1 MTPDRWQ
8 QLDRLFHSALELDSE
23 KRAAFLLEACAG
35 DESLRRHVESLIAAH
50 EEAGSFIE
58 CPALAVEAREL
69 AEETVSTNLAP
80 GKTISHY
87 EIISPLGSG
96 GMGHV
101 YLAQDLI
108 LNRQVALKLLPEYFT
123 QDQDR
128 LRRFQQEARTASSL
142 NHPNIITT
150 YEIGQVD
157 DRHFIA
163 LEFIDG
169 ETLRQNF
176 IGKPRHSVGTPL
188 RILEAL
194 NIAIQTADALA
205 AAHEAHIIHRDIK
218 PENIMVRRR
227 DGYVKVLDF
236 GLAKL
241 TERPVVD
248 VEARTKALVQ
258 TSAGMVMGTAHYMS
272 PEQAR
277 GEKVDVQTDIWSLG
291 VVLYEMVA
299 GCVPFDRSTPSEV
312 IALILE
318 REPPPLTRFAPNVP
332 AELERI
338 VSKALTKDAE
348 ARYQTA
354 KDLLID
360 LRRLKQRLE
369 VETEI
374 QRSGEPPKKLGER
387 ASAGAHQRVV
397 VTEKTVAEEKRDT
410 SGVRS
415 SAHAESWVARKGRYK
430 FAGIVLGLLA
440 AIVIG
445 YGIHKLTSRSETT
458 LSFQSATLTPL
469 TRTGKA
475 TMVAISPDAKWVVH
489 VMNDG
494 GKRSLWTRQVAT
506 QSNIEIVPPAVVTY
520 RGLTFSPDGNYIYYS
535 VSSKEAP
542 QIALFRVSTL
552 GGTPTKLLD
561 DLDGDTDHLVSATV
575 SFSPN
580 GKQIAFLRKAS
591 KETALMIANADG
603 TGERSVTTYQP
614 DDGIGFPKW
623 SPDGRRIAYAVVNY
637 PSNKATVVEAEVA
650 DGSRKALTSQQWT
663 RIVGLAWLSDGSG
676 LLMIARRDAFV
687 SQVWH
692 LSHPGGEAH
701 KLTNDL
707 NDYVGM
713 SLAADANTLAVVKM
727 EKQASIWI
735 APNNNTDRVRP
746 VTSGPKAD
754 DQVALSP
761 DGSKIVYRSN
771 ASGASDIWIVNA
783 DGSDPRQLT
792 ANSGINVGPVV
803 SPNGRQILFLSDRP
817 EFLSADRNR
826 VPHIWQMNIDGS
838 DQKQL
843 TDGDGEE
850 LPQFSPDGRW
860 VVYSTIGESNYVW
873 RIPAGGGQPV
883 QLTDKTSI
891 APTVSPDGKLVAC
904 AYKDGNAP
912 FRIAL
917 IPLDGGRP
925 LKTLDYGVPAAKLRW
940 TPDGRAIAYV
950 DPRDTVSNIFARPI
964 DGGPVKQLTNFKA
977 DRTFSFDWSRDGS
990 QLALSRGVQGS
1001 DVILIKYIH

>member
-8 QLDRLFHSALELDSE
+8 QLDQLFHSALELDSE
-23 KRAAFLLEACAG
+23 KRAAFLLEVCAG
-35 DESLRRHVESLIAAH
+35 DESLRRHVESLISAH
-50 EEAGSFIE
+50 EKAGSFIE
-58 CPALAVEAREL
+58 SPALEVEAREL
-69 AEETVSTNLAP
+69 AGETVPGNIAA

-96 GMGHV
+96 GMGDV

-123 QDQDR
+123 RDRDR

-142 NHPNIITT
+142 SHPNIITT

-163 LEFIDG
+163 LEYIDG

-176 IGKPRHSVGTPL
+176 ISKPRHSVGTAL
-188 RILEAL
+188 RMREAL
-194 NIAIQTADALA
+194 DIAIQTADALA

-241 TERPVVD
+241 TEGPVVD
-248 VEARTKALVQ
+248 VEATTRALVQ
-258 TSAGMVMGTAHYMS
+258 TSAGMVMGTANYMS

-277 GEKVDVQTDIWSLG
+277 GEKVDVRTDIWSLG

-299 GCVPFDRSTPSEV
+299 GCVPFDRLTPSEV

-318 REPPPLTRFAPNVP
+318 REPPPLTRFARDVP

-374 QRSGEPPKKLGER
+374 QRTGEPPERLGEKT
-387 ASAGAHQRVV
+387 SAGAQQTAV

-410 SGVRS
+410 SGGHPS
-415 SAHAESWVARKGRYK
+415 SRAEYWVTGNKRQKY
-430 FAGIVLGLLA
+430 AGIVLGLLA
-440 AIVIG
+440 VIAIG
-445 YGIHKLTSRSETT
+445 YGIHKLTRRNETA
-458 LSFQSATLTPL
+458 LSIQLGKPTRLT
-469 TRTGKA
+469 TTGKA

-506 QSNIEIVPPAVVTY
+506 QSNIEIVPAAVVTY

-535 VSSKEAP
+535 VSSQDAP
-542 QIALFRVSTL
+542 QITLFRVSTL
-552 GGTPTKLLD
+552 GGRPTKLLD
-561 DLDGDTDHLVSATV
+561 DLDGDVDHPVSTTV
-575 SFSPN
+575 SFSPT
-580 GKQIAFLRKAS
+580 GKQITFLRKGANNKS
-591 KETALMIANADG
+591 ALMIANADG
-603 TGERSVTTYQP
+603 SGERNVTTYEP
-614 DDGIGFPKW
+614 EDGIGFPRW
-623 SPDGRRIAYAVVNY
+623 SPDGRRIAYAVLNY
-637 PSNKATVVEAEVA
+637 PSNKITVVEAEVA
-650 DGSRKALTSQQWT
+650 DGSRKSLTSQKWL
-663 RIVGLAWLSDGSG
+663 RIFGLAWLSDGSG
-676 LLMIARRDAFV
+676 LLMLAGLDTFV
-687 SQVWH
+687 CQIWH
-692 LSHPGGEAH
+692 LSHSTGEAH
-701 KLTNDL
+701 QLTNDL
-707 NDYVGM
+707 NEYVGM
-713 SLAADANTLAVVKM
+713 SLAADANTLAVIKK

-735 APNNNTDRVRP
+735 APNNNISRAQP

-761 DGSKIVYRSN
+761 DGNKIVFRSN
-771 ASGASDIWIVNA
+771 ASGNSDIWIVNA
-783 DGSDPRQLT
+783 DGSNPRQLT
-792 ANSGINVGPVV
+792 ANAGINVGPVV
-803 SPNGRQILFLSDRP
+803 SPDGRQILFLSDR
-817 EFLSADRNR
+817 SGVA
-826 VPHIWQMNIDGS
+826 HIWQMDIEGR

-843 TDGDGEE
+843 THGDGEE

-860 VVYSTIGESNYVW
+860 VVYSTISESSNVW
-873 RIPAGGGQPV
+873 RISASGGEPV
-883 QLTDKTSI
+883 QLTDKISV

-912 FRIAL
+912 FRIAI
-917 IPLDGGRP
+917 IPLEGGRP
-925 LKTLDYGVPAAKLRW
+925 LKTLDLGVPAAKLRW

-950 DPRDTVSNIFARPI
+950 DPRDTVSNIVARPI
-964 DGGPVKQLTNFKA
+964 DGGAIKQLTNFKA

-990 QLALSRGVQGS
+990 QLALSRGTQGS
-1001 DVILIKYIH
+1001 DVILIKYTH

>member
-8 QLDRLFHSALELDSE
+8 RLDQLFHSALELDSE
-23 KRAAFLLEACAG
+23 KRAAFLLEVCAG
-35 DESLRRHVESLIAAH
+35 DESLRRHVESLISAH
-50 EEAGSFIE
+50 EDAGSFIE
-58 CPALAVEAREL
+58 RPALEVEAREL
-69 AEETVSTNLAP
+69 AGETVQTNIAS

-96 GMGHV
+96 GMGDV

-123 QDQDR
+123 RDRDR

-142 NHPNIITT
+142 NHPNIITI

-169 ETLRQNF
+169 ETLRQNL
-176 IGKPRHSVGTPL
+176 IGKPRHSAGTAL
-188 RILEAL
+188 RMREAL
-194 NIAIQTADALA
+194 DIAIQTADALA

-241 TERPVVD
+241 TDVPVVD
-248 VEARTKALVQ
+248 VEATTRALVQ
-258 TSAGMVMGTAHYMS
+258 TSAGMVMGTAQYMS

-277 GEKVDVQTDIWSLG
+277 GEKVDVRTDIWSLG
-291 VVLYEMVA
+291 VVLYEMLA

-318 REPPPLTRFAPNVP
+318 REPPPLARFARDVP
-332 AELERI
+332 AELDRI

-374 QRSGEPPKKLGER
+374 QRTGEPPEKLGEK
-387 ASAGAHQRVV
+387 ASAGAEQRAV

-410 SGVRS
+410 SGVHPGSR
-415 SAHAESWVARKGRYK
+415 AEYWLTRNKRQKY
-430 FAGIVLGLLA
+430 AGIVLGLLA
-440 AIVIG
+440 VTVIG
-445 YGIHKLTSRSETT
+445 YGIHKLTRRNETA
-458 LSFQSATLTPL
+458 LSFQSATLTRL
-469 TRTGKA
+469 TTTGKA
-475 TMVAISPDAKWVVH
+475 TIVAISPDAKWVVH

-520 RGLTFSPDGNYIYYS
+520 RGLTFSPDSNYIYYS
-535 VSSKEAP
+535 VSSKDSP
-542 QIALFRVSTL
+542 QIALFQVSTL

-561 DLDGDTDHLVSATV
+561 NLDGDIDHQVSATV

-580 GKQIAFLRKAS
+580 GKQIAFLRKGAN

-603 TGERSVTTYQP
+603 SGERQVTTYQP
-614 DDGIGFPKW
+614 EDGIGFPKW
-623 SPDGRRIAYAVVNY
+623 SPDGDRIAYVVLNY
-637 PSNKATVVEAEVA
+637 PSNKTTVVETKVA
-650 DGSRKALTSQQWT
+650 DGSRKPLTSQKWL
-663 RIVGLAWLSDGSG
+663 RIFGLAWLSDGSG
-676 LLMIARRDAFV
+676 LLMIAGRDTFV
-687 SQVWH
+687 CQIWH
-692 LSHPGGEAH
+692 LSHPAGKAH
-701 KLTNDL
+701 QLTNDL
-707 NDYVGM
+707 NDYTGI
-713 SLAADANTLAVVKM
+713 SLAADADTLAVVKM
-727 EKQASIWI
+727 DKQASIWI
-735 APNNNTDRVRP
+735 ASNSDMGRARP

-761 DGSKIVYRSN
+761 DGSKIVYRTN

-783 DGSDPRQLT
+783 DGSNPQQLT
-792 ANSGINVGPVV
+792 ANAGSNLGPAV
-803 SPNGRQILFLSDRP
+803 SPDGHHILFLSDRTGV
-817 EFLSADRNR
+817 A
-826 VPHIWQMNIDGS
+826 HIWQMNIDGS

-843 TDGDGEE
+843 TDGNGEE
-850 LPQFSPDGRW
+850 RPQFSPDGRW
-860 VVYSTIGESNYVW
+860 VVYSTIAESSSMW
-873 RIPAGGGQPV
+873 RIPAAGGEPV
-883 QLTDKTSI
+883 QLTEKT
-891 APTVSPDGKLVAC
+891 AGVPTVSPDGKLVAC
-904 AYKDGNAP
+904 LYEDDNAP
-912 FRIAL
+912 VRIAL
-917 IPLDGGRP
+917 VPLEGGRP
-925 LKTLDYGVPAAKLRW
+925 LKTLDYGVPPAILRW

-950 DPRDTVSNIFARPI
+950 DLRDGVSNIIARPI
-964 DGGPVKQLTNFKA
+964 DSGVVKQLTDFKA
-977 DRTFSFDWSRDGS
+977 DRIFSFDWSRDGR
-990 QLALSRGVQGS
+990 QFALSRGTQGS

>member
-8 QLDRLFHSALELDSE
+8 RLDELFHSALELDSE
-23 KRAAFLLEACAG
+23 KRAAFLLEVCAD
-35 DESLRRHVESLIAAH
+35 DESLRRHVEALISAH
-50 EEAGSFIE
+50 DKAGSFIE
-58 CPALAVEAREL
+58 SPALEVEAREL
-69 AEETVSTNLAP
+69 AGETMP
-80 GKTISHY
+80 GNIASGKIISHY
-87 EIISPLGSG
+87 EIISQLGSG
-96 GMGHV
+96 GMGEV

-123 QDQDR
+123 RDRDR

-142 NHPNIITT
+142 SHPNIITT

-163 LEFIDG
+163 LEYIDG

-176 IGKPRHSVGTPL
+176 ICKPRHSVGTAL
-188 RILEAL
+188 RMREAL
-194 NIAIQTADALA
+194 DIAIQTADALA

-241 TERPVVD
+241 TESPLVN
-248 VEARTKALVQ
+248 VEATTRALVQ
-258 TSAGMVMGTAHYMS
+258 TSAGMVMGTANYMS

-277 GEKVDVQTDIWSLG
+277 GEKVDVRTDLWSLG

-318 REPPPLTRFAPNVP
+318 REPPPLHQFVRDVP

-338 VSKALTKDAE
+338 ISKAITKDAE

-374 QRSGEPPKKLGER
+374 QRTGEPPKKLGEK
-387 ASAGAHQRVV
+387 ASAGIQQTAV
-397 VTEKTVAEEKRDT
+397 VTERTVPEEKRDT
-410 SGVRS
+410 SGGRAS
-415 SAHAESWVARKGRYK
+415 SRAEYWVTRNKRHRY
-430 FAGIVLGLLA
+430 AGIVLGFLA
-440 AIVIG
+440 VMVIG
-445 YGIHKLTSRSETT
+445 YGIHKLTRRNETA

-469 TRTGKA
+469 TTTGKA

-489 VMNDG
+489 VMSDG

-535 VSSKEAP
+535 VSSKDAP

-561 DLDGDTDHLVSATV
+561 DLDGDIDHPVSATV

-580 GKQIAFLRKAS
+580 GRLIAFLRKGAN
-591 KETALMIANADG
+591 KETALMIANAEG
-603 TGERSVTTYQP
+603 SGERNVTTYEHE
-614 DDGIGFPKW
+614 DGIGFPKW
-623 SPDGRRIAYAVVNY
+623 SPDGRRIAYAVLNY
-637 PSNKATVVEAEVA
+637 PSNKTTVVEVEVA
-650 DGSRKALTSQQWT
+650 DGSRKSLTSQEWL
-663 RIVGLAWLSDGSG
+663 RIFGLAWLSDGSG
-676 LLMIARRDAFV
+676 LLMIAGRHTFV
-687 SQVWH
+687 RQIWH
-692 LSHPGGEAH
+692 VSHPAGEAH
-701 KLTNDL
+701 QLTNDL
-707 NDYVGM
+707 NVYDGM
-713 SLAADANTLAVVKM
+713 SLAADANTLAVVKT

-735 APNNNTDRVRP
+735 APNNNTSRARP

-754 DQVALSP
+754 DRVALSP

-783 DGSDPRQLT
+783 DGSNPRQLT
-792 ANSGINVGPVV
+792 ANAGTNLGPVV
-803 SPNGRQILFLSDRP
+803 SPDGRQILFLSDRTG
-817 EFLSADRNR
+817 EA
-826 VPHIWQMNIDGS
+826 HIWQMDIDGR

-843 TDGDGEE
+843 THGNGEE

-860 VVYSTIGESNYVW
+860 VVYSTIGGSNYVW

-891 APTVSPDGKLVAC
+891 FPTVSPDGKLVAC
-904 AYKDGNAP
+904 LYQDGNTP
-912 FRIAL
+912 VRIAVL
-917 IPLDGGRP
+917 PLEGGKP

-940 TPDGRAIAYV
+940 VVDGRAIAYV
-950 DPRDTVSNIFARPI
+950 DPRDGVSNIVARPI
-964 DGGPVKQLTNFKA
+964 DGGPIKQLTNFKA
-977 DRTFSFDWSRDGS
+977 DRIFSFDWSRDGS
-990 QLALSRGVQGS
+990 QLALSRGTQGS
-1001 DVILIKYIH
+1001 DVILIKYTH